1 MNYWEK
7 RFLKDKASAVNAAEK
22 YIARRQERYF
32 REAQKAIA
40 AAVEKLYRSFA
51 DSEKITLAE
60 AKRRISNADFKKIDF
75 ESMAADQLIRNQEY
89 REKMKDLPDD
99 VIAAIGKQNAQYE
112 SQLAAYTKKGEI
124 TYLTL
129 MQANIDKALIDLY
142 DKNQISMYDM
152 LASQYEDGYYRS
164 VYNTQ
169 QAIGFGKDL
178 AALNKRAIEKAV
190 LAKHNKSNY
199 SKTLYEHCSHFS
211 EDLKQNLVV
220 GLIRGE
226 NMDRMASR
234 MRKRLSVSAS
244 AARRLVRTETAY
256 IYESATMDAYK
267 ECGIEQYEY
276 LATLDGRTSEIC
288 RELDGKVFDIKDA
301 VPGKNYPPMHP
312 NCRSTTVC
320 HFADDKVTSRIAKDE
335 SGKYYEVPS
344 DMTYKEWK
352 SSHVKSKP
360 LSINGVT
367 ASVALDDVNLAD
379 THEELE
385 EYLAKKY
392 HIQYAPQMKELNI
405 SLVKRSV
412 SGMEEI
418 IADYPGIVKYMKTF
432 FPVEGAAFAMACN
445 DRDIKFNKELFQSGK
460 GNHDYEH
467 AGRHEAAHL
476 IEWLLI
482 DKMGYADREAAWN
495 TFAVSDIIVKE
506 AVSEIHKT
514 GVKLTRMELIRQISE
529 NALHSSSEALADC
542 VADYYEDVKHA
553 KLLSKYVVKQIRRYL

>member
-7 RFLKDKASAVNAAEK
+7 RFLEDKASAVNAAEK
-22 YIARRQERYF
+22 YIARTQERYF
-32 REAQKAIA
+32 REAQKEIEAEL
-40 AAVEKLYRSFA
+40 EKLYRSFA
-51 DSEKITLAE
+51 DREKITLAE
-60 AKRRISNADFKKIDF
+60 AKRRISNTDFNKIDF
-75 ESMAADQLIRNQEY
+75 ESLAADQVIRNQEY
-89 REKMKDLPDD
+89 KKMKDLPDD
-99 VIAAIGKQNAQYE
+99 VAAAIEKQHAQYE

-124 TYLTL
+124 THLSL
-129 MQANIDKALIDLY
+129 MQANIDKALLDLY

-152 LASQYEDGYYRS
+152 LAAEYEDGYYRS
-164 VYNTQ
+164 VYNNQ

-178 AALNKRAIEKAV
+178 AALNKRAVEKAV

-220 GLIRGE
+220 GLIRSE
-226 NMDRMASR
+226 NMDRMAAR

-344 DMTYKEWK
+344 DMTYKEWLQNQG
-352 SSHVKSKP
+352 KP
-360 LSINGVT
+360 ELLLTNEEKRAINQYTGFSAYRLNDKLRTGISLT
-367 ASVALDDVNLAD
+367 AEERKLKEQLNKALDKMPSYEGNLVRCLDLSNAENRKNFLEQHQIGEKVEYPEFISASKKEGYSETAD
-379 THEELE
+379 TFIYINNAKNGRDISTLNPEEDEVL
-385 EYLAKKY
+385 YKSGSKFAVK
-392 HIQYAPQMKELNI
+392 NI
-405 SLVKRSV
+405 VERNDRIYVL
-412 SGMEEI
+412 MEE
-418 IADYPGIVKYMKTF
+418 
-432 FPVEGAAFAMACN
+432 
-445 DRDIKFNKELFQSGK
+445 FNE
-460 GNHDYEH
+460 
-467 AGRHEAAHL
+467 
-476 IEWLLI
+476 
-482 DKMGYADREAAWN
+482 
-495 TFAVSDIIVKE
+495 
-506 AVSEIHKT
+506 
-514 GVKLTRMELIRQISE
+514 
-529 NALHSSSEALADC
+529 
-542 VADYYEDVKHA
+542 
-553 KLLSKYVVKQIRRYL
+553 